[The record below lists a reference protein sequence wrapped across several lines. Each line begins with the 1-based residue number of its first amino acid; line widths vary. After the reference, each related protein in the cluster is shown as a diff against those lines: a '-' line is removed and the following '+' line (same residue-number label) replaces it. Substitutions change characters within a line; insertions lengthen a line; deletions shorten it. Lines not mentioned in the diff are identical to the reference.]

1 MDCMRIFRL
10 ITLLLLMTSGVASAQ
25 NQSDLEKIQTLFAA
39 SVNEQWKGPYGC
51 YAKQTTEGRF
61 CKKGGGFP
69 GEKGDTLFFSAF
81 RDEQAQKLAEL
92 GFYIANVF
100 ATNYHYLYAK
110 NIVGDANSTSFD
122 IDHEKFMANDQAME
136 DVLNVFRHT
145 IMERFYNLKFPDT
158 KMAKTFYARGTA
170 SSEYEVLYLN
180 HLAEYAARHMRNRN
194 EYLTLY
200 QILSRYDL
208 NSTSG
213 VSINI
218 LRDEVDSI
226 SQSIEPEYKSEFST
240 IRNGI
245 HNSLSRDSVT
255 ILEAFNQKYE
265 GSSLLKAD
273 LEQLLKSL
281 NNYFAADTKFI
292 KKAAYQLEPS
302 LDEQQL
308 ATIASLKDSHNPIG
322 QLEALSEI
330 GAELLQRMEK
340 ADFYP
345 LATIRFIIQLNR
357 YLQIDVLNSGVD
369 ANSSNA
375 EIQSRLFVAIN
386 SAFSSGL
393 LKKKQRNK
401 LLGDIRDFNH
411 SVEGRSPERLL
422 EIANFV
428 SVAVYYATENIE
440 EMYEEQ
446 LVAWISMEPAMAG
459 IVDDT
464 LKASLLIDLAKLS
477 NDIKLA
483 AEGPAGKRV
492 MWDGVAYGY
501 LKYISKDDMLRN
513 TDVYTSLNTES
524 IPVFQ
529 SLPLD
534 LTVVAGVISE
544 QPQTDLDH
552 INLKSKQRNTP
563 NMVFPNIMSSEYSE
577 LVDRNALVKMS
588 LKGDDVSIEVVDRE
602 EAEIHWQSSR
612 PPAIGDLPAVRL
624 DVKKVLDDNEIGAKD
639 ANLVG
644 AKAANYAE
652 IYNVLKDK
660 ADYQI
665 VRSGFA
671 IPFAYYAAHIK
682 DTGFD
687 VLITETIETIRA
699 RNDPVE
705 TDKLLAALREKLM
718 QTSIDPQLIAD
729 VRAKIDTHYP
739 TESVRF
745 RSSTNSEDLAN
756 FSGAGLYTSTSYNP
770 DKKNSSIEKAIKAV
784 WASVWNRRAFDE
796 REFYGINHETVFAAI
811 QLNPG
816 FPEEEGNGV
825 AISRNI
831 TGVKSRSG
839 LSTGVYF
846 NNQKGEYSVTNPS
859 PGVVA
864 EEMIVFFDPVT
875 AYDFSTKYPERVYI
889 KRSSE
894 TKVNKDLGIREPVF
908 LDSEIDMMVNV
919 IRTLHDHFKQLD
931 DPLDKNG
938 LFAIDV
944 EYKVDDFGTGE
955 RRVYFKQARPYSDSE

>member
-1 MDCMRIFRL
+1 MRTISL
-10 ITLLLLMTSGVASAQ
+10 VTSLLLMMSGEVFAQ
-25 NQSDLEKIQTLFAA
+25 DQKDLETIQTLFAA

-61 CKKGGGFP
+61 CKQGSGYP
-69 GEKGDTLFFSAF
+69 GEKGELLFYSAF
-81 RDEQAQKLAEL
+81 RDKGAQKLAEL
-92 GFYIANVF
+92 DFYIANVF

-110 NIVGDANSTSFD
+110 NVVGNANSTGFG
-122 IDHEKFMANDQAME
+122 IDHEKFMASDQAME
-136 DVLNVFRHT
+136 DVQNVFKHT
-145 IMERFYNLKFPDT
+145 ILERFYNLKFPDT

-180 HLAEYAARHMRNRN
+180 HLAEYVAGHMRKRN
-194 EYLTLY
+194 EYLALY

-213 VSINI
+213 VSINT
-218 LRDEVDSI
+218 LRNEVDAI
-226 SQSIEPEYKSEFST
+226 SQSIEPEYKSEFSS

-245 HNSLSRDSVT
+245 HNALSRDTIT
-255 ILEAFNQKYE
+255 ILEAFNHKYE
-265 GSSLLKAD
+265 GSDSRKAEIE
-273 LEQLLKSL
+273 LLLKSL
-281 NNYFAADTKFI
+281 NSYFEVNADYLKEVAI
-292 KKAAYQLEPS
+292 GLEPK
-302 LDEQQL
+302 LNQQQL
-308 ATIASLKDSHNPIG
+308 ATIDSLKNTHNSISE
-322 QLEALSEI
+322 LEALSEI
-330 GAELLQRMEK
+330 GVSLKKEMQK
-340 ADFYP
+340 ADSYP
-345 LATIRFIIQLNR
+345 LETIRFVIQLNQ
-357 YLQIDVLNSGVD
+357 YLQIDVLNSGID
-369 ANSSNA
+369 ASSSNSDV
-375 EIQSRLFVAIN
+375 QSRMFVAIN

-393 LKKKQRNK
+393 IRKEERKK
-401 LLGDIRDFNH
+401 LLTDIRDFNH
-411 SVEGRSPERLL
+411 SVAGRDSERLL
-422 EIANFV
+422 RIANFV
-428 SVAVYYATENIE
+428 SIAVNYATDNIE
-440 EMYEEQ
+440 SMYGEQ
-446 LVAWISMEPAMAG
+446 LAAWKSIEPVVG
-459 IVDDT
+459 GVIDDT

-483 AEGPAGKRV
+483 AEGTARKRV

-501 LKYISKDDMLRN
+501 LTYITKDDMLRT
-513 TDVYTSLNTES
+513 TDVYSSLNPES

-534 LTVVAGVISE
+534 LTVVAGVITE
-544 QPQTDLDH
+544 QTQTDLDH

-563 NMVFPNIMSSEYSE
+563 NMVFPNIMSSEYAE
-577 LVDRNALVKMS
+577 LVHANALVKMS
-588 LKGDDVSIEVVDRE
+588 LSGDDVSIEEVDRK

-624 DVKKVLDDNEIGAKD
+624 DVKKVLDHSEIGAKD

-652 IYNVLKDK
+652 IHNLLKDK

-665 VRSGFA
+665 VRPGFA
-671 IPFAYYAAHIK
+671 IPFAYYDAHIK
-682 DTGFD
+682 ETGID
-687 VLITETIETIRA
+687 LLIKDTIEMIRA
-699 RNDPVE
+699 KNDPVE
-705 TDKLLAALREKLM
+705 TERLLASLREKLV
-718 QTSIDPQLIAD
+718 QSSIDPRLIAD
-729 VRAKIDTHYP
+729 VKAKIETHYP

-745 RSSTNSEDLAN
+745 RSSTNSEDLAS
-756 FSGAGLYTSTSYNP
+756 FSGAGLYTSTSFNP
-770 DKKNSSIEKAIKAV
+770 DKMSSSIEKAVKTV

-831 TGVKSRSG
+831 TDVKSQAG
-839 LSTGVYF
+839 KTTGVYF
-846 NNQKGEYSVTNPS
+846 NNQYGEYSVTNPS

-875 AYDFSTKYPERVYI
+875 KYDLSTKYTDRVYI

-894 TKVNKDLGIREPVF
+894 TKVNRDLGIREPVF
-908 LDSEIDMMVNV
+908 LDSELDLMVNV

-931 DPLDKNG
+931 DPQDKNDQ
-938 LFAIDV
+938 FAIDV
-944 EYKVDDFGTGE
+944 EYKVDDLGTGE
-955 RRVYFKQARPYSDSE
+955 RKVYFKQARPYSDSQ

>member
-1 MDCMRIFRL
+1 VERSIRL
-10 ITLLLLMTSGVASAQ
+10 LCQANDRRQVLQDRWWLSRR
-25 NQSDLEKIQTLFAA
+25 
-39 SVNEQWKGPYGC
+39 KGRTPVC
-51 YAKQTTEGRF
+51 
-61 CKKGGGFP
+61 GFP
-69 GEKGDTLFFSAF
+69 GEKGELLFYSAF
-81 RDEQAQKLAEL
+81 RDKGAQKLAEL
-92 GFYIANVF
+92 DFYIANVF

-110 NIVGDANSTSFD
+110 NVVGDASSTAFD
-122 IDHEKFMANDQAME
+122 IDHEKFMANDQAMD
-136 DVLNVFRHT
+136 DVQNVFKHT
-145 IMERFYNLKFPDT
+145 ILERFYNLKFPDT

-180 HLAEYAARHMRNRN
+180 HLAEYAARHMRKRN
-194 EYLTLY
+194 EYLALY

-213 VSINI
+213 VSINT
-218 LRDEVDSI
+218 LRNEVDAI

-245 HNSLSRDSVT
+245 HNSLSRDTIT

-265 GSSLLKAD
+265 GSDVRKAEIE
-273 LEQLLKSL
+273 LLLKSL
-281 NNYFAADTKFI
+281 NSYFEVNADYL
-292 KKAAYQLEPS
+292 KKTANTLEPK
-302 LDEQQL
+302 LNTQQL
-308 ATIASLKDSHNPIG
+308 ATIASLKNTHNSIG
-322 QLEALSEI
+322 ELEALSEI
-330 GAELLQRMEK
+330 GASLKKDMQK
-340 ADFYP
+340 ADSYP
-345 LATIRFIIQLNR
+345 LETIRFIIQLNQ
-357 YLQIDVLNSGVD
+357 YLQIDVLNSGID
-369 ANSSNA
+369 ANSSNSD
-375 EIQSRLFVAIN
+375 IQSRMFVAIN

-393 LKKKQRNK
+393 IKKDQRKK
-401 LLGDIRDFNH
+401 LLTDIRDFNH
-411 SVEGRSPERLL
+411 SVEGRDSERLL
-422 EIANFV
+422 RIANFV
-428 SVAVYYATENIE
+428 SVAVYYATDNIE
-440 EMYEEQ
+440 SMYGEP
-446 LVAWISMEPAMAG
+446 LVAWKSIDPVVG
-459 IVDDT
+459 GVIDDT
-464 LKASLLIDLAKLS
+464 LKASFLIDLAGLT

-483 AEGPAGKRV
+483 AEGAASKRV

-501 LKYISKDDMLRN
+501 LTYISKDDMLR
-513 TDVYTSLNTES
+513 TTEVYSSLNPES

-534 LTVVAGVISE
+534 LTVVAGVITE

-563 NMVFPNIMSSEYSE
+563 NMVYPNIMSSEFAE
-577 LVDRNALVKMS
+577 LVRGNALVKMS
-588 LKGDDVSIEVVDRE
+588 LNGDDVSIEVVDRQ

-612 PPAIGDLPAVRL
+612 PPAIGNLPAVRL
-624 DVKKVLDDNEIGAKD
+624 DVKRVLDHSEIGAKD

-660 ADYQI
+660 TDYQI
-665 VRSGFA
+665 VRPGFA
-671 IPFAYYAAHIK
+671 IPFAYYDAHIK
-682 DTGFD
+682 DTGID
-687 VLITETIETIRA
+687 LSIKDTIEKVRVK
-699 RNDPVE
+699 NDPVE
-705 TDKLLAALREKLM
+705 TEKLLAALREKLM
-718 QTSIDPQLIAD
+718 QSSIDPQLIAE
-729 VRAKIDTHYP
+729 VKAKIEARYP

-745 RSSTNSEDLAN
+745 RSSTNSEDLAD
-756 FSGAGLYTSTSYNP
+756 FSGAGLYTSTSFNP
-770 DKKNSSIEKAIKAV
+770 DKRSSSIEQAVRTV

-831 TGVKSRSG
+831 TDVKSQSG

-864 EEMIVFFDPVT
+864 EEVIVFFDPMAT
-875 AYDFSTKYPERVYI
+875 YDFSTRYTDRVYI

-894 TKVNKDLGIREPVF
+894 TKVNRDLGIREPVF
-908 LDSEIDMMVNV
+908 LDSELEMMVNV

-931 DPLDKNG
+931 DPQDKNG
-938 LFAIDV
+938 QFAIDV
-944 EYKVDDFGTGE
+944 EYKVDDLGTGE
-955 RRVYFKQARPYSDSE
+955 RKVYFKQARPYSDSE

>member
-1 MDCMRIFRL
+1 MRTISL
-10 ITLLLLMTSGVASAQ
+10 IMLLLLMISSVVPAQ
-25 NQSDLEKIQTLFAA
+25 DQEDLEAIQTLFAA

-61 CKKGGGFP
+61 CRTGGGFP
-69 GEKGDTLFFSAF
+69 GEKGETLFFSAF
-81 RDEQAQKLAEL
+81 RDEGAQKLADRD
-92 GFYIANVF
+92 FYIANVF

-110 NIVGDANSTSFD
+110 HVVGDASSTAFD
-122 IDHEKFMANDQAME
+122 IDHEKFMASDQAME

-145 IMERFYNLKFPDT
+145 ILERFYNLKYPDT

-180 HLAEYAARHMRNRN
+180 HLAEYAAKHTRKRN
-194 EYLTLY
+194 EYLALY
-200 QILSRYDL
+200 QVLSRYDL

-213 VSINI
+213 VSLNT
-218 LRDEVDSI
+218 LRNEVDAI
-226 SQSIEPEYKSEFST
+226 SQSIEPEYRNEFSL

-245 HNSLSRDSVT
+245 HNSLSRETVT
-255 ILEAFNQKYE
+255 ILEAFYEKYE
-265 GSSLLKAD
+265 GSDSNKND
-273 LEQLLKSL
+273 MEQLLKSL
-281 NNYFAADTKFI
+281 NSYFSVNADFL
-292 KKAAYQLEPS
+292 KKTASKLEPG

-308 ATIASLKDSHNPIG
+308 ATIAALKNSHNGIRE
-322 QLEALSEI
+322 LEALSEI
-330 GAELLQRMEK
+330 GAELMKHMLK
-340 ADFYP
+340 ADSFP
-345 LATIRFIIQLNR
+345 LETIRFIIQLNR
-357 YLQIDVLNSGVD
+357 YLQIDVLNSGID
-369 ANSSNA
+369 ENSSNA
-375 EIQSRLFVAIN
+375 EIQSRMFIAIN

-393 LKKKQRNK
+393 ITKKQRKK
-401 LLGDIRDFNH
+401 LLTDISDFNA
-411 SVEGRSPERLL
+411 SVEGRDPDRLL

-428 SVAVYYATENIE
+428 SVAVFYATENIE
-440 EMYEEQ
+440 NMYGDA
-446 LVAWISMEPAMAG
+446 LVAWKSIDPVAG
-459 IVDDT
+459 GVIDDT
-464 LKASLLIDLAKLS
+464 LKASLLIDLARLT

-483 AEGPAGKRV
+483 ADGAAKKRV

-501 LKYISKDDMLRN
+501 LVYITKDDMLRT
-513 TDVYTSLNTES
+513 TDAYSSLNPES

-544 QPQTDLDH
+544 QGQTDLDH

-563 NMVFPNIMSSEYSE
+563 NLVFPNIMSSEYAE
-577 LVDRNALVKMS
+577 LVHGNALVKMS
-588 LKGDDVSIEVVDRE
+588 LKGDEVSIEVVDRA

-612 PPAIGDLPAVRL
+612 PPAIGDLPPVRL
-624 DVKKVLDDNEIGAKD
+624 DVKKVLDHSEIGAKD

-652 IYNVLKDK
+652 IYNLLKDK
-660 ADYQI
+660 ADYPI
-665 VRSGFA
+665 VRPGFA
-671 IPFAYYAAHIK
+671 IPFAYYSEHIRE
-682 DTGFD
+682 TGID
-687 VLITETIETIRA
+687 LLIKETIEKIREK
-699 RNDPVE
+699 NDPVE
-705 TDKLLAALREKLM
+705 TEKLLAALRDKLLL
-718 QTSIDPQLIAD
+718 TPVDPELVAD
-729 VRAKIDTHYP
+729 VNAKIDARYP
-739 TESVRF
+739 TESIRF

-756 FSGAGLYTSTSYNP
+756 FSGAGLYTSTSFDP
-770 DKKNSSIEKAIKAV
+770 DKKRSSIEDAVRTV

-796 REFYGINHETVFAAI
+796 REFYGINHETVYAAI

-816 FPEEEGNGV
+816 FPSEEGNGV

-831 TGVKSRSG
+831 TVVKSQSG

-846 NNQKGEYSVTNPS
+846 NNQRGEYSVTNPS

-864 EEMIVFFDPVT
+864 EEMIVFFDPAT
-875 AYDFSTKYPERVYI
+875 RYDLSTEYTELVYI

-894 TKVNKDLGIREPVF
+894 TKVDRDLGIREPVF
-908 LDSEIDMMVNV
+908 LDSELNTMVNV

-931 DPLDKNG
+931 DPQDKNA

-944 EYKVDDFGTGE
+944 EYKVDDLGTGE

>member
-1 MDCMRIFRL
+1 MRTTNL
-10 ITLLLLMTSGVASAQ
+10 ITLLLLMLSGVLSAQ
-25 NQSDLEKIQTLFAA
+25 DQRDLEAIQTLFAA

-51 YAKQTTEGRF
+51 YARQTTEGRF

-69 GEKGDTLFFSAF
+69 GEKGETLFFSAF
-81 RDEQAQKLAEL
+81 RDKDAQKLAEL
-92 GFYIANVF
+92 DFYIANVF

-110 NIVGDANSTSFD
+110 NVVGDANSTSFD

-136 DVLNVFRHT
+136 DVQNVFKHT
-145 IMERFYNLKFPDT
+145 ILERFYNLKFPDT

-180 HLAEYAARHMRNRN
+180 HLAEYIARHMHKRN

-213 VSINI
+213 VSINT
-218 LRDEVDSI
+218 LRNEVDAI

-245 HNSLSRDSVT
+245 HNSLSRDSIT
-255 ILEAFNQKYE
+255 ILEAFNDKYE
-265 GSSLLKAD
+265 DSNSHKAD
-273 LEQLLKSL
+273 IELLLQSL
-281 NNYFAADTKFI
+281 NNYFEVNADFLKIT
-292 KKAAYQLEPS
+292 ANRLEPS

-308 ATIASLKDSHNPIG
+308 ATIASLKNTHNSIS

-330 GAELLQRMEK
+330 GAELMKRMEK
-340 ADFYP
+340 ANSYP
-345 LATIRFIIQLNR
+345 LETIRFIIQLNQ
-357 YLQIDVLNSGVD
+357 YLQVDVLNSGID
-369 ANSSNA
+369 ANSSNS
-375 EIQSRLFVAIN
+375 EIQSRMFVAIN

-393 LKKKQRNK
+393 IEKKQRKK
-401 LLGDIRDFNH
+401 LLADIRDFND
-411 SVEGRSPERLL
+411 SVEGQDLERLL

-428 SVAVYYATENIE
+428 SVAVYYATDNIE
-440 EMYEEQ
+440 SMYGEQ
-446 LVAWISMEPAMAG
+446 LVAWKNIEPAVAG
-459 IVDDT
+459 VIDDT
-464 LKASLLIDLAKLS
+464 LKASLLIDLAKLT

-483 AEGPAGKRV
+483 VEGAARKRV
-492 MWDGVAYGY
+492 MWDGIAYGY
-501 LKYISKDDMLRN
+501 LIYISKDDMLRT
-513 TDVYTSLNTES
+513 TDVYSSLNTES

-544 QPQTDLDH
+544 QAQTDLDH

-563 NMVFPNIMSSEYSE
+563 NMVFPNIMSSEFAE
-577 LVDRNALVKMS
+577 LVHSNALVKMS
-588 LKGDDVSIEVVDRE
+588 LNGEDVRIEVVDRQ

-624 DVKKVLDDNEIGAKD
+624 DVKRVLDHSEIGAKD

-665 VRSGFA
+665 VRPGFA
-671 IPFAYYAAHIK
+671 IPFAYYDAHIK
-682 DTGFD
+682 VTGID
-687 VLITETIETIRA
+687 LSIKDTIEKILA
-699 RNDPVE
+699 RKDPVE
-705 TDKLLAALREKLM
+705 TEKLLAALREEMM
-718 QTSIDPQLIAD
+718 QSSIDPRLIAD
-729 VRAKIDTHYP
+729 VKAKIDAHYP
-739 TESVRF
+739 TQSIRF
-745 RSSTNSEDLAN
+745 RSSTNSEDLAS
-756 FSGAGLYTSTSYNP
+756 FSGAGLYTSTSFNP
-770 DKKNSSIEKAIKAV
+770 DKKGSSIEKAIRTV

-796 REFYGINHETVFAAI
+796 RAFYGINHETVFAAI

-831 TGVKSRSG
+831 TDVKSPSG

-846 NNQKGEYSVTNPS
+846 NNQNGEYSVTNPS

-864 EEMIVFFDPVT
+864 EEMIVFFDPTT
-875 AYDFSTKYPERVYI
+875 AYDFSTEYTERVFI

-894 TKVNKDLGIREPVF
+894 TKVNRDLGIREPVF
-908 LDSEIDMMVNV
+908 LGSELDMMVNV
-919 IRTLHDHFKQLD
+919 IRSLHDHFKQLD
-931 DPLDKNG
+931 DPQDKNG
-938 LFAIDV
+938 LFAIDL

-955 RRVYFKQARPYSDSE
+955 RKVYFKQARPYSDSE

>member
-1 MDCMRIFRL
+1 MRTTSL
-10 ITLLLLMTSGVASAQ
+10 ITLLLLLISGVLSAQ
-25 NQSDLEKIQTLFAA
+25 NQSDLEAIQTLFAA

-61 CKKGGGFP
+61 CKKGDGFP
-69 GEKGDTLFFSAF
+69 GEKGSILFYSAF
-81 RDEQAQKLAEL
+81 RDEDANKLAEL
-92 GFYIANVF
+92 DFYIANVF
-100 ATNYHYLYAK
+100 ATNYYYLYAK
-110 NIVGDANSTSFD
+110 NVVGDANSTSFD
-122 IDHEKFMANDQAME
+122 IDHGKFMANDQAME
-136 DVLNVFRHT
+136 DVQNVFKHT
-145 IMERFYNLKFPDT
+145 ILERFYNLKFPDT

-180 HLAEYAARHMRNRN
+180 HLAEYAARHIRNRDD
-194 EYLTLY
+194 YLALY

-208 NSTSG
+208 NSTSS
-213 VSINI
+213 VSINT
-218 LRDEVDSI
+218 LRNEVDAI
-226 SQSIEPEYKSEFST
+226 SQLIEPEYKNEFST
-240 IRNGI
+240 IRNGV
-245 HNSLSRDSVT
+245 HNSLSRDSIT
-255 ILEAFNQKYE
+255 ILENFNEGYE
-265 GSSLLKAD
+265 GSESNKAD
-273 LEQLLKSL
+273 IEQLLKSL
-281 NNYFAADTKFI
+281 NNYFAANTDYL
-292 KKAAYQLEPS
+292 KKTASRLEPG
-302 LDEQQL
+302 LNEQQL
-308 ATIASLKDSHNPIG
+308 ATIASLKNTHNAIS

-330 GAELLQRMEK
+330 GAELLKRMEK
-340 ADFYP
+340 GDSYP

-375 EIQSRLFVAIN
+375 AIQSRLFVAIN

-393 LKKKQRNK
+393 IAKKQRKK
-401 LLGDIRDFNH
+401 LLTDIRDFNH
-411 SVEGRSPERLL
+411 SVESRDAERLL
-422 EIANFV
+422 EIVNFV

-440 EMYEEQ
+440 EMFADS
-446 LVAWISMEPAMAG
+446 LVAWRSIEPAMAG

-464 LKASLLIDLAKLS
+464 LKASLLIDLARLS
-477 NDIKLA
+477 NDIILA
-483 AEGPAGKRV
+483 AEGPASKRV
-492 MWDGVAYGY
+492 MWEGTAYGY

-534 LTVVAGVISE
+534 LTVVAGVITE

-563 NMVFPNIMSSEYSE
+563 NVVFPNIMSSEFAE
-577 LVDRNALVKMS
+577 LVNSSALVKMS
-588 LKGDDVSIEVVDRE
+588 LNGDDVSIEVVDRE

-612 PPAIGDLPAVRL
+612 PSAIGDLPAVRL
-624 DVKKVLDDNEIGAKD
+624 DVKRVLDDNEIGAKD
-639 ANLVG
+639 ADLVG

-652 IYNVLKDK
+652 IYNVLKNK
-660 ADYQI
+660 TDYQV
-665 VRSGFA
+665 VRPGFA

-682 DTGFD
+682 DTGID
-687 VLITETIETIRA
+687 LSIKNTIETIRA
-699 RNDPVE
+699 ENDPVE
-705 TDKLLAALREKLM
+705 TEILLAALREELM
-718 QTSIDPQLIAD
+718 ESSIDPQLIAD
-729 VRAKIDTHYP
+729 VKAKIDTQYP
-739 TESVRF
+739 TESIRF

-770 DKKNSSIEKAIKAV
+770 GKKGSSIEKAIKTV

-831 TGVKSRSG
+831 TDVKSQSG

-931 DPLDKNG
+931 DPQDKNG

-944 EYKVDDFGTGE
+944 EYKVDDLGTGE

>member
-1 MDCMRIFRL
+1 MRTTSL
-10 ITLLLLMTSGVASAQ
+10 ITLLLLMMSDGLSAQ
-25 NQSDLEKIQTLFAA
+25 NQTDLEAIQSLFAA

-51 YAKQTTEGRF
+51 YARQTTEGRF
-61 CKKGGGFP
+61 CKRGGGFP
-69 GEKGDTLFFSAF
+69 GEKGETLFFSAF
-81 RDEQAQKLAEL
+81 RDEGAQQLAEL
-92 GFYIANVF
+92 DFYIANVF

-110 NIVGDANSTSFD
+110 NVVGDANSTAFD

-136 DVLNVFRHT
+136 DVQNVFRHT
-145 IMERFYNLKFPDT
+145 ILERFYNLKFPDT

-180 HLAEYAARHMRNRN
+180 YLAEYAARYMHKRN

-200 QILSRYDL
+200 QVLSRYDL

-218 LRDEVDSI
+218 LRDEVDTI
-226 SQSIEPEYKSEFST
+226 SQSIEPEYKNEFST

-245 HNSLSRDSVT
+245 HNSLSRDSIT
-255 ILEAFNQKYE
+255 TLEAFNDRYE
-265 GSSLLKAD
+265 GSNSNKAD
-273 LEQLLKSL
+273 IEQLLKSL
-281 NNYFAADTKFI
+281 DNYFKVNADFLKNT
-292 KKAAYQLEPS
+292 ANSLEPG
-302 LDEQQL
+302 LNNQQL
-308 ATIASLKDSHNPIG
+308 ATIASLKNTHNSVSE
-322 QLEALSEI
+322 LEALSEI
-330 GAELLQRMEK
+330 GAELLTRMEK
-340 ADFYP
+340 ANSYP
-345 LATIRFIIQLNR
+345 LETIRFIIQLNQ
-357 YLQIDVLNSGVD
+357 YLQIDVLNSGID
-369 ANSSNA
+369 ANSSNSD
-375 EIQSRLFVAIN
+375 IQSRMFVAIN
-386 SAFSSGL
+386 AAFSSGL
-393 LKKKQRNK
+393 IAKKQHKK
-401 LLGDIRDFNH
+401 LLADIRDFND
-411 SVEGRSPERLL
+411 SVDVRDPARLL

-428 SVAVYYATENIE
+428 SITVYYATENIE
-440 EMYEEQ
+440 EMYGEQ
-446 LVAWISMEPAMAG
+446 LVAWLNIEPAMAG
-459 IVDDT
+459 MIDDT

-534 LTVVAGVISE
+534 LTVVAGVITE

-563 NMVFPNIMSSEYSE
+563 NMVFPNIMSSEFAE
-577 LVDRNALVKMS
+577 LVDSNALVKMS
-588 LKGDDVSIEVVDRE
+588 LNGDDVRIEVVDRQ

-612 PPAIGDLPAVRL
+612 PPAIGDLPPVRL
-624 DVKKVLDDNEIGAKD
+624 DVKRVLDHSEIGAKD

-671 IPFAYYAAHIK
+671 IPFAYYDAHIK
-682 DTGFD
+682 DTGID
-687 VLITETIETIRA
+687 VSINDTIEMIRA
-699 RNDPVE
+699 KNDPVE
-705 TDKLLAALREKLM
+705 TENLLAALREELM

-729 VRAKIDTHYP
+729 VQAKIETHYP

-770 DKKNSSIEKAIKAV
+770 DKKNSSIEKAIKEV

-831 TGVKSRSG
+831 TDVKSPSG

-859 PGVVA
+859 PGLVA
-864 EEMIVFFDPVT
+864 EEMIVFFDPET
-875 AYDFSTKYPERVYI
+875 AYDFNTKYTERVYI

-894 TKVNKDLGIREPVF
+894 TKVNTDLGIREPVF
-908 LDSEIDMMVNV
+908 MDNELDMMVNV

-931 DPLDKNG
+931 DPEDENG

-944 EYKVDDFGTGE
+944 EYKVDDFDAGE
-955 RRVYFKQARPYSDSE
+955 RRVYFKQARPFSDSR

>member
-1 MDCMRIFRL
+1 MKTTSL
-10 ITLLLLMTSGVASAQ
+10 ITLLLLMISGVLSAQ
-25 NQSDLEKIQTLFAA
+25 NQRNLEAIQTLFAA

-61 CKKGGGFP
+61 CRKGSGFP
-69 GEKGDTLFFSAF
+69 GEKGETLFYSAF
-81 RDEQAQKLAEL
+81 RDKGAQKLAEL
-92 GFYIANVF
+92 DFYIAIVF
-100 ATNYHYLYAK
+100 ATNYYYLYAK
-110 NIVGDANSTSFD
+110 NVVGDANSTSFE

-136 DVLNVFRHT
+136 DVQNVFRHT
-145 IMERFYNLKFPDT
+145 ILERFYNLKFPDT

-180 HLAEYAARHMRNRN
+180 HLAEYAARHIRNRN
-194 EYLTLY
+194 DYLALY

-208 NSTSG
+208 NSTSS
-213 VSINI
+213 VSINT
-218 LRDEVDSI
+218 LRNEVDAI

-240 IRNGI
+240 IRNGV

-265 GSSLLKAD
+265 GSDLLKAD

-281 NNYFAADTKFI
+281 NNYFAANTQFL

-340 ADFYP
+340 ADSYP

-357 YLQIDVLNSGVD
+357 YLQIDALNSGVD

-375 EIQSRLFVAIN
+375 DIQSRLFVAIN

-393 LKKKQRNK
+393 LRNKQRKK

-428 SVAVYYATENIE
+428 SVAVYYATESIE
-440 EMYEEQ
+440 EMYGEQ
-446 LVAWISMEPAMAG
+446 LIAWISIEPAMAG

-534 LTVVAGVISE
+534 LTVVAGVITE

-563 NMVFPNIMSSEYSE
+563 NMVFPNIMSSEYAE

-588 LKGDDVSIEVVDRE
+588 LNGDDVSIEAVDRE

-612 PPAIGDLPAVRL
+612 PQAIGDLPAVRL

-665 VRSGFA
+665 VRPGFA
-671 IPFAYYAAHIK
+671 IPFAYYAAHIE

-687 VLITETIETIRA
+687 LLIEETIETIRA

-718 QTSIDPQLIAD
+718 QTPIDPQLIAD
-729 VRAKIDTHYP
+729 VKAKIDTHYP

-831 TGVKSRSG
+831 TDVKSQSG

-864 EEMIVFFDPVT
+864 EEMIVFFDPMN
-875 AYDFSTKYPERVYI
+875 AYDFSSKYTERVYI

-894 TKVNKDLGIREPVF
+894 TKVNRDLGIRDPVF
-908 LDSEIDMMVNV
+908 LDSEIDTMVNV

-931 DPLDKNG
+931 DPQGKNG

>member
-1 MDCMRIFRL
+1 MRTTSL
-10 ITLLLLMTSGVASAQ
+10 ITLLLLMMSGDVSAQ
-25 NQSDLEKIQTLFAA
+25 DQTDLEAIQSLFAA

-61 CKKGGGFP
+61 CKKGSGFP
-69 GEKGDTLFFSAF
+69 GEKGNLLFYSAF
-81 RDEQAQKLAEL
+81 RDKGAQQLAAL
-92 GFYIANVF
+92 DFYIANVF

-110 NIVGDANSTSFD
+110 NVVGDANSTAFD

-145 IMERFYNLKFPDT
+145 ILERFYNLKFPDT

-180 HLAEYAARHMRNRN
+180 RLAEYVAEHMRKRN
-194 EYLTLY
+194 EYLALY

-213 VSINI
+213 VTINT
-218 LRDEVDSI
+218 LRNEVDAI

-245 HNSLSRDSVT
+245 HNSLSRDT
-255 ILEAFNQKYE
+255 ITLLEGFNQEYE
-265 GSSLLKAD
+265 GLNEHKAEIE
-273 LEQLLKSL
+273 LLLKSL
-281 NNYFAADTKFI
+281 NAYFEVNADFL
-292 KKAAYQLEPS
+292 KKTAVTLEPG
-302 LDEQQL
+302 LNEQQR
-308 ATIASLKDSHNPIG
+308 ATITSLKDSQNAIG
-322 QLEALSEI
+322 ELEALSEI
-330 GAELLQRMEK
+330 GAELMARMAK
-340 ADFYP
+340 ADAYP
-345 LATIRFIIQLNR
+345 LETIRFIIQLNQ
-357 YLQIDVLNSGVD
+357 YLQIDVLNSGID
-369 ANSSNA
+369 ENSSNSD
-375 EIQSRLFVAIN
+375 IQSRMFVAIN
-386 SAFSSGL
+386 SAYSSGL
-393 LKKKQRNK
+393 IRKEQRKK
-401 LLGDIRDFNH
+401 LLTDIRDFNY
-411 SVEGRSPERLL
+411 SVEGRDPERLL
-422 EIANFV
+422 RIANFV
-428 SVAVYYATENIE
+428 SVAVNYATDNIE
-440 EMYEEQ
+440 SMYGEQ
-446 LVAWISMEPAMAG
+446 LAAWKSIEPVVG
-459 IVDDT
+459 GVVDDT
-464 LKASLLIDLAKLS
+464 LKASLLIDLARLT

-483 AEGPAGKRV
+483 AEGAATKRV

-501 LKYISKDDMLRN
+501 LVYVSKDDMLRT
-513 TDVYTSLNTES
+513 TDVYSSLNPES

-534 LTVVAGVISE
+534 LTVVAGVVTE
-544 QPQTDLDH
+544 QAQTDLDH

-563 NMVFPNIMSSEYSE
+563 NLVFPDIMSSEYAH
-577 LVDRNALVKMS
+577 LVHSNALVKMS
-588 LKGDDVSIEVVDRE
+588 LQGDDVSIKGVDRE

-624 DVKKVLDDNEIGAKD
+624 DVKRVLDHSEIGAKD

-660 ADYQI
+660 AGYQI
-665 VRSGFA
+665 VRPGFA
-671 IPFAYYAAHIK
+671 IPFAYYDAHVKETGIDLLIK
-682 DTGFD
+682 DT
-687 VLITETIETIRA
+687 IEQIRA
-699 RNDPVE
+699 KNDPVE
-705 TDKLLAALREKLM
+705 TEKLLAALRGKLL
-718 QTSIDPQLIAD
+718 QAPIDPHLIAA
-729 VRAKIDTHYP
+729 VKAKIDTRYP
-739 TESVRF
+739 TESMRF
-745 RSSTNSEDLAN
+745 RSSTNSEDLAD

-770 DKKNSSIEKAIKAV
+770 DKKRSSIENAVRTV

-796 REFYGINHETVFAAI
+796 REFYGINHDTVFAAI

-816 FPEEEGNGV
+816 FPSEEGNGV

-831 TGVKSRSG
+831 TDVKSPSG

-864 EEMIVFFDPVT
+864 EEMIVFFDPIT
-875 AYDFSTKYPERVYI
+875 AYDFSTEYTERVYI
-889 KRSSE
+889 ERSSE
-894 TKVNKDLGIREPVF
+894 TKVNRDLGIREPVF
-908 LDSEIDMMVNV
+908 LDNEIDTMVNV

-931 DPLDKNG
+931 DPQDKNA

-944 EYKVDDFGTGE
+944 EYKVDDLGTGE
-955 RRVYFKQARPYSDSE
+955 RRVYFKQARPYSDSQ